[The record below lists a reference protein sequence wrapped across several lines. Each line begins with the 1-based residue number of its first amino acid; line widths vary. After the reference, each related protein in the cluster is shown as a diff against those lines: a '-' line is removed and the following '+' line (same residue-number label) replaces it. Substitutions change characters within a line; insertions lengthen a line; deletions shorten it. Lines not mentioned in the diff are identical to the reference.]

1 MNRKTITRIAQV
13 AHEIN
18 RAYCQS
24 IGDDSQPEWDHAPE
38 WQRNSA
44 LAGVD
49 MHLANPDATPE
60 ESHAAWLETK
70 LAEGWTYGP
79 EKDVQARQHPCC
91 VPYEALP
98 PEQKSKDYLFRAVVH
113 ALKDQPEPVRR
124 AAVALAPDGLVAVRY
139 IAAREF
145 WEDTLYNTGLTFTPG
160 MVRNLPLHVARDF
173 LRHGDVFERVEPSEA
188 PPQQDDDTAALLEES
203 ASKRVKRDER
213 TVEFNLIDQVR
224 TMTDRDSLVE
234 FAMTRCGLKLTR
246 NMRPDTMQE
255 RIIDHINRFGA
266 Q

>member
-1 MNRKTITRIAQV
+1 MNRETIARV
-13 AHEIN
+13 AHTIN

-38 WQRNSA
+38 WQRSSL

-91 VPYEALP
+91 VPYDALP

-113 ALKDQPEPVRR
+113 ALMDQPEPVRR

-139 IAAREF
+139 IAARPF
-145 WEDTLYNTGLTFTPG
+145 WEDTLYDTGLTFTTG
-160 MVRNLPLHVARDF
+160 MVRNLPLDVAHSL
-173 LRHGDVFERVEPSEA
+173 LRHGDVFERAEPSEV
-188 PPQQDDDTAALLEES
+188 PQQPDDDTAVLLEE
-203 ASKRVKRDER
+203 AAKEREERDER
-213 TVEFNLIDQVR
+213 VVEWEVIDQVR
-224 TMTDRDSLVE
+224 AMTDRDALID
-234 FAMTRCGLKLTR
+234 FAATRYALKLTR